1 MNAADITR
9 IKDLLPTAMGS
20 DELREQI
27 AADILRRSVFSA
39 RMESARYLA
48 LVRETCAQFADGA
61 INAGEAR
68 LALMDELARM
78 GHSPTDGGGITNPAS
93 ISRLNLIVKTQ
104 RRMAAS
110 VGRLNAQTETSVDLF
125 PAWELTRFSERGA
138 PRTDWDRR
146 WNAAGEEVG
155 WEGALQRA
163 GEWPDW
169 KMVALKSSPIWEA
182 LGNGA
187 GGFRD
192 TLQNPYPPFAY
203 GSGLAWLDV
212 SRADCVKYGL
222 IYEGEEVAPP
232 EPASL
237 SLADR
242 EIVEAVR
249 LTGFQGLGKGLA

>member
-1 MNAADITR
+1 MNAADIIR
-9 IKDLLPTAMGS
+9 IKELLPTAMGS
-20 DELREQI
+20 DELREQV

-48 LVRETCAQFADGA
+48 RVRDVCAQFADGA
-61 INAGEAR
+61 INSGDAR

-93 ISRLNLIVKTQ
+93 VSRINLVVKTQ

-110 VGRLNAQTETSVDLF
+110 VARLNAQTETSVGLF
-125 PAWELTRFSERGA
+125 PAWELTRFSGRRA
-138 PRTDWDRR
+138 PREDWDRR
-146 WNAAGEEVG
+146 WTAAGNAVG
-155 WEGALQRA
+155 WNGALRRA
-163 GEWPDW
+163 GDWPDW

-192 TLQNPYPPFAY
+192 TLGNPYPPFAY
-203 GSGLAWLDV
+203 GSGLSWLDV
-212 SRADCVKYGL
+212 SRADCEKYGL
-222 IYEGEEVAPP
+222 IGSDEKVDAP

-237 SLADR
+237 SPADR
-242 EIVEAVR
+242 EIAEAAR
-249 LTGFQGLGKGLA
+249 LTGFDDLLEGLA

>member
-1 MNAADITR
+1 MNPADIIR

-48 LVRETCAQFADGA
+48 LVRETCAQFADGE
-61 INAGEAR
+61 INTGEAR
-68 LALMDELARM
+68 LRLMDELARM
-78 GHSPTDGGGITNPAS
+78 GHSPTDGGGISNPAS
-93 ISRLNLIVKTQ
+93 ISRINLIVKTQ

-110 VGRLNAQTETSVDLF
+110 VGRLNAQTETSVELF

-146 WNAAGEEVG
+146 WTAAGNAVG
-155 WEGALQRA
+155 WEGALRRA

-192 TLQNPYPPFAY
+192 TLQNPFPPFAF
-203 GSGLAWLDV
+203 GSGLSWLDV

-222 IYEGEEVAPP
+222 ISDDEKVSAP

-237 SLADR
+237 SPADK
-242 EIVEAVR
+242 EIAEAAR
-249 LTGFQGLGKGLA
+249 LTGFDDLLEGLA

>member
-1 MNAADITR
+1 MTAADVIR
-9 IKDLLPTAMGS
+9 IKDLLPTALGS
-20 DELREQI
+20 DELREQV

-48 LVRETCAQFADGA
+48 QVRDVCAAVAEGAVNQAD
-61 INAGEAR
+61 AR
-68 LALMDELARM
+68 LALMGQLARM

-93 ISRLNLIVKTQ
+93 VSRINLVVKTQ

-110 VGRLNAQTETSVDLF
+110 VARLNAQTETSVELF

-146 WNAAGEEVG
+146 WNAAGEAVG
-155 WEGALQRA
+155 WEGALRRA
-163 GEWPDW
+163 GDWPDW
-169 KMVALKSSPIWEA
+169 KMVALKSSPIWDA
-182 LGNGA
+182 LGRGA

-203 GSGLAWLDV
+203 GSGLSWLDV
-212 SRADCVKYGL
+212 SRADCEKYGL
-222 IYEGEEVAPP
+222 IDEGEDVEKP
-232 EPASL
+232 ETAEL
-237 SLADR
+237 SPADR

>member
-1 MNAADITR
+1 MTAADIIR
-9 IKDLLPTAMGS
+9 IKELLPTAMGS
-20 DELREQI
+20 DELREQV
-27 AADILRRSVFSA
+27 ASDILRRSVFSA

-48 LVRETCAQFADGA
+48 RVRDVCAEFADGA
-61 INAGEAR
+61 INLADAR
-68 LALMDELARM
+68 LELMDQLARM
-78 GHSPTDGGGITNPAS
+78 GHSPTDGGGISNPAS
-93 ISRLNLIVKTQ
+93 ISRINLIVKTQ

-110 VGRLNAQTETSVDLF
+110 VGRLNAQTETSVELF

-146 WNAAGEEVG
+146 WTAAGNAVG
-155 WEGALQRA
+155 WEGALRRA

-192 TLQNPYPPFAY
+192 TLQNPFPPFAF
-203 GSGLAWLDV
+203 GSGLSWLDV

-222 IYEGEEVAPP
+222 ISDDEKVSAP

-237 SLADR
+237 SPADK
-242 EIVEAVR
+242 EIAEAAR
-249 LTGFQGLGKGLA
+249 LTGFDYLLEGLA

>member
-1 MNAADITR
+1 MTAADIIR
-9 IKDLLPTAMGS
+9 IKELLPTAMGS
-20 DELREQI
+20 DELREQV

-48 LVRETCAQFADGA
+48 RVRDVCAEFADGA
-61 INAGEAR
+61 INLADAR
-68 LALMDELARM
+68 LALMDQLARM
-78 GHSPTDGGGITNPAS
+78 GHSPTDGGGISNPAS
-93 ISRLNLIVKTQ
+93 ISRINLIVKTQ

-110 VGRLNAQTETSVDLF
+110 VGRLNAQTETSVELF

-146 WNAAGEEVG
+146 WTAAGNAVG
-155 WEGALQRA
+155 WEGALRRA

-192 TLQNPYPPFAY
+192 TLQNPFPPFAF
-203 GSGLAWLDV
+203 GSGLSWLDV

-222 IYEGEEVAPP
+222 ISDDEKVSAP

-237 SLADR
+237 SPADK
-242 EIVEAVR
+242 EIAEAAR
-249 LTGFQGLGKGLA
+249 LTGFDYLLEGLA

>member
-1 MNAADITR
+1 MDAAEIIR
-9 IKDLLPTAMGS
+9 IKELLPTAMGS
-20 DELREQI
+20 DELREQV

-48 LVRETCAQFADGA
+48 RVRDVCAEFADGA
-61 INAGEAR
+61 INLADAR
-68 LALMDELARM
+68 LALMDQLARM
-78 GHSPTDGGGITNPAS
+78 GHSPTDGGGISNPAS
-93 ISRLNLIVKTQ
+93 ISRINLIVKTQ

-110 VGRLNAQTETSVDLF
+110 VGRLNAQTETSVELF

-146 WNAAGEEVG
+146 WTAAGNAVG
-155 WEGALQRA
+155 WEGALRRA

-192 TLQNPYPPFAY
+192 TLQNPFPPFAF
-203 GSGLAWLDV
+203 GSGLSWLDV

-222 IYEGEEVAPP
+222 ISDDEKVSAP

-237 SLADR
+237 SPADK
-242 EIVEAVR
+242 EIAEAAR
-249 LTGFQGLGKGLA
+249 LTGFDDLLEGLA